1 MALSRKQKML
11 ILVGGGLERLLI
23 LLRMLATSRVE
34 VLISTWVLLLW
45 LAGSRPRLRGYHPL
59 KRFLGR
65 DISRKH
71 ALWLG
76 VVTREHTALT
86 AFELLTIDLLFLC
99 QDVGSF
105 LCTRSNLDLPV
116 LEFALGSSCLSQLGR
131 FLPLPLGL
139 FNRTFLL
146 RKRR

>member
-1 MALSRKQKML
+1 ML

-105 LCTRSNLDLPV
+105 LCTS
-116 LEFALGSSCLSQLGR
+116 LESGFACSGIRTGQL
-131 FLPLPLGL
+131 LLIST
-139 FNRTFLL
+139 RTILTIASRL
-146 RKRR
+146 V